1 MVLSYTRPDIG
12 LERLMMI
19 HSYPKPDIRLER
31 PKTLLHE
38 TRHQI
43 RETNDPLLH

>member
-19 HSYPKPDIRLER
+19 HSYTRLDIRLDR
-31 PKTLLHE
+31 PKILLH
-38 TRHQI
+38 
-43 RETNDPLLH
+43 